1 MICLNFNFYKN
12 KINQNDLFSQNVN
25 CILPSVN
32 NFDGSLSMLQLL
44 MPSNFRGIVL
54 SDALVR
60 EQNALSS
67 IRVNFFEFDKSISY
81 GKTRN

>member
-1 MICLNFNFYKN
+1 MTYSHKMIIVF
-12 KINQNDLFSQNVN
+12 
-25 CILPSVN
+25 LPSVN
-32 NFDGSLSMLQLL
+32 NFDGSLSKLQLL
-44 MPSNFRGIVL
+44 MPSNFRGIML